1 MIRTAKT
8 TNNRALQ
15 NEKIQSLL
23 GSKTSEFPIYDLD
36 MVQKVKF
43 ISEKFFL
50 VQPKSFE
57 FDWESRSLGL
67 LNFK

>member
-15 NEKIQSLL
+15 NEKIQSMLE
-23 GSKTSEFPIYDLD
+23 SKTSEFPIYDLD

-43 ISEKFFL
+43 ISEKLFS
-50 VQPKSFE
+50 VQPKKF
-57 FDWESRSLGL
+57 
-67 LNFK
+67 

>member
-15 NEKIQSLL
+15 NEKIQSVLEPE
-23 GSKTSEFPIYDLD
+23 TSEFPIYDLD

-43 ISEKFFL
+43 ISEKLFL
-50 VQPKSFE
+50 VRPKKF
-57 FDWESRSLGL
+57 
-67 LNFK
+67 